1 MAKDPP
7 LANPMS
13 NLRKSTRLSAVRAE
27 CGCWG
32 AELGPLPYSKKR
44 KNHPQRAQNKKERMR
59 NFGFSVRLWIESPYN
74 ERCTITHPV
83 VRFSSSLGCGGTTRL
98 HVKLPWDV
106 SFSRE
111 PEGCMA
117 WLQKK

>member
-32 AELGPLPYSKKR
+32 A
-44 KNHPQRAQNKKERMR
+44 
-59 NFGFSVRLWIESPYN
+59 
-74 ERCTITHPV
+74 
-83 VRFSSSLGCGGTTRL
+83 
-98 HVKLPWDV
+98 
-106 SFSRE
+106 
-111 PEGCMA
+111 
-117 WLQKK
+117 